1 MALLDKAYKQRMVGA
16 LVLVAL
22 AVIFLPMLFSRQDE
36 QRQVTVE
43 APAAP
48 QAPAMPQVQVEPV
61 VVPEPQALP
70 QEPVPSDEEIAQQ
83 EAPVA
88 PTAPAAPAAPAPAV
102 KPVTPPPAPAP
113 IPALAAKPATAP
125 SQPINAAPGKPDT
138 TQSRVD
144 ANGLSVSWSVQLAS
158 LANRESAE
166 KLQKTLRSQG
176 YNAYIR
182 TADGK
187 NRVFVGPLIER
198 AEADRLRDL
207 LNRQQNLKGFVVRF
221 QPERG

>member
-1 MALLDKAYKQRMVGA
+1 MALLDSAYKQRMVGA

-48 QAPAMPQVQVEPV
+48 QAPVMPQVQVEPV

-70 QEPVPSDEEIAQQ
+70 EEEPVPTDAQIAEQQ
-83 EAPVA
+83 APSTPIQPSIPVVK
-88 PTAPAAPAAPAPAV
+88 PAPAVAAKPAAPAPAP
-102 KPVTPPPAPAP
+102 KPVAP
-113 IPALAAKPATAP
+113 
-125 SQPINAAPGKPDT
+125 QPAAPGKPDVG
-138 TQSRVD
+138 QSRID
-144 ANGLSVSWSVQLAS
+144 TNGLPISWSVQLAS
-158 LANRESAE
+158 LSNRESAE
-166 KLQKTLRSQG
+166 ALQKTLRSQG

-207 LNRQQNLKGFVVRF
+207 LGRQQNLKGFVVRF

>member
-36 QRQVTVE
+36 QRQVTVD

-48 QAPAMPQVQVEPV
+48 QAPAVAQIQMETVA
-61 VVPEPQALP
+61 VPEPQVLP
-70 QEPVPSDEEIAQQ
+70 QEPVPSDYE
-83 EAPVA
+83 VA
-88 PTAPAAPAAPAPAV
+88 EQTAPAAPIAPAAPTPAPAPVAKPVAAAPAPA
-102 KPVTPPPAPAP
+102 PVTKPAAAPA
-113 IPALAAKPATAP
+113 
-125 SQPINAAPGKPDT
+125 QPIAALSAKPDT

-144 ANGLSVSWSVQLAS
+144 VNGLSVSWSVQLAS
-158 LANRESAE
+158 LSSRASAE
-166 KLQKTLRSQG
+166 SLQKTLRSQG

-182 TADGK
+182 SADGK

-207 LNRQQNLKGFVVRF
+207 LSRQQNLKGFVVRF